1 MRIGAYILFSLLA
14 FKIAGQT
21 IKIDSLK
28 KQVAITTGK
37 AQVDC
42 LNQLGWQFYYYWI
55 HSDSSL
61 KYARLAFQKAS
72 TVNYNSGSAESL
84 IIQANIEG
92 RLFRRPATMIKYSQ
106 QAIDLLQNENDKKNF
121 SMAYYSMAI
130 GQILKGDD
138 LKAHEAAAKAEQIAM
153 TANDKFSLG
162 WAKQSQG
169 FIYSKTGE
177 YWKAFG
183 KLIEAKEIGLDIND
197 SLLTSM
203 SLAFIGRSFNRVG
216 DHQKALV
223 YYHESYRYAIPFQM
237 LWAHMDDMAYS
248 YLQLKK
254 YDSAIYY
261 QKKQRENIDSVT
273 TDTLVRKKMKDNAWA
288 FSIAIQLG
296 KKEYDEILKEL
307 LPVVDQQRRNK
318 DMITL
323 LQTLITLAKVYD
335 AKGDHKKALQFGREL
350 MTLAAMTNNKQA
362 LNEGNEVLAS
372 IFENLHQTDSAYYYF
387 VKYTVVKDSMETVQ
401 FSGRTALYLAASE
414 AENKIRLLT
423 KDKEISEQQLALN
436 KEELQK
442 KTAFQFF
449 LIISITILVLISFLI
464 IRNMNL
470 KRRNDRL
477 LNQQVQSGLQQKT
490 MELEMQA
497 LRAQMNPHFIFNC
510 LSAIDNLI
518 QTNQSDKATTY
529 LARFAKLIRSVLDS
543 SKNNRVTFQQD
554 FETIRLYLEMEQFRC
569 NNKFNYQLTAD
580 NELLHGD
587 YKVPPLIVQP
597 FVENAIH
604 HGLLNKEDNNRQ
616 LQVQAQLK
624 DEHII
629 YSITDNGIGRQKA
642 AIIKQVNKPDQR
654 SYGIAI
660 TKERIHLHN
669 KNEVNGDVEIMDLE
683 NNGIA
688 TGTKAIIRI
697 NSFDM

>member
-1 MRIGAYILFSLLA
+1 MRIGAYILFLLLA
-14 FKIAGQT
+14 FQLAGQT
-21 IKIDSLK
+21 IRIDTLK

-42 LNQLGWQFYYYWI
+42 LNKLGWQFYYYWI

-61 KYARLAFQKAS
+61 KYARLAFQKS
-72 TVNYNSGSAESL
+72 SPINYNSGSAESL
-84 IIQANIEG
+84 IILANIEG

-106 QAIDLLQNENDKKNF
+106 QAIDLLQNDNNKRNL

-138 LKAHEAAAKAEQIAM
+138 LKAHEAGAKAEQIAM
-153 TANDKFSLG
+153 NASDKFSLG
-162 WAKQSQG
+162 WAKQAQG

-183 KLIEAKEIGLDIND
+183 KLVEAKEIGLEIND

-203 SLAFIGRSFNRVG
+203 SLAFIGRSFNRAG

-261 QKKQRENIDSVT
+261 QRKQRENIDSVT
-273 TDTLVRKKMKDNAWA
+273 TDTLIREKMKDNTWA
-288 FSIAIQLG
+288 FSIAIQLE
-296 KKEYDEILKEL
+296 KKEYDRILKEL

-350 MTLAAMTNNKQA
+350 MTLAAKTNNKQA
-362 LNEGNEVLAS
+362 LNEGNEVMAS

-387 VKYTVVKDSMETVQ
+387 VKYTVIKDSMQTVQ

-423 KDKEISEQQLALN
+423 KDKEINEQQLALN
-436 KEELQK
+436 KEELK
-442 KTAFQFF
+442 NKTAFQFF
-449 LIISITILVLISFLI
+449 FDHKHHHTHPDLIS
-464 IRNMNL
+464 
-470 KRRNDRL
+470 
-477 LNQQVQSGLQQKT
+477 
-490 MELEMQA
+490 
-497 LRAQMNPHFIFNC
+497 
-510 LSAIDNLI
+510 
-518 QTNQSDKATTY
+518 Y
-529 LARFAKLIRSVLDS
+529 
-543 SKNNRVTFQQD
+543 
-554 FETIRLYLEMEQFRC
+554 
-569 NNKFNYQLTAD
+569 YQ
-580 NELLHGD
+580 
-587 YKVPPLIVQP
+587 
-597 FVENAIH
+597 
-604 HGLLNKEDNNRQ
+604 
-616 LQVQAQLK
+616 
-624 DEHII
+624 EH
-629 YSITDNGIGRQKA
+629 
-642 AIIKQVNKPDQR
+642 
-654 SYGIAI
+654 
-660 TKERIHLHN
+660 
-669 KNEVNGDVEIMDLE
+669 
-683 NNGIA
+683 
-688 TGTKAIIRI
+688 
-697 NSFDM
+697 